1 MTNYRKRIADAILAE
16 KLSYMGAVLV
26 RGAKWCGKT
35 TTCEQL
41 AKSVLYMIDP
51 DHAAMNRETAR
62 IRPSLLLKGAT
73 PRLIDE
79 WQEAPELWDAIR
91 FSVDHREGYGQYILT
106 GSAVPPEADEENES
120 ECVIR
125 HTGAGRIARF
135 TMRPMSLYE
144 SGDSTG
150 EVSLEELFSGKN
162 PTGAANRLKLE
173 DLAEL
178 VCRGGWPAA
187 LDMPRRYARKPVEE
201 YLAAIVESDV
211 TRVDKSL
218 RDPERVRRIL
228 KSLARLQGTQSSA
241 SVICADLRE
250 HEGSSFSDDTIYKY
264 LAALRKIYVTD
275 DMPAWCPALLSKT
288 PIRTA
293 DTRYFT
299 DPSVAAAVLGVGPGD
314 LMNDLPTFG
323 FFFET
328 MAVRDLRVYADAIGA
343 HVSHYH
349 DKNNLE
355 CDAVI
360 HLDNGQAGLVEIKLG
375 GDALIEKGAA
385 TLRTL
390 AEKLDTQRTPPPA
403 FKMVV
408 VGEGDFAYQRTDGIV
423 VCPIGALRP

>member
-1 MTNYRKRIADAILAE
+1 MLNYRKRIADAILAE

-41 AKSVLYMIDP
+41 AKSVLYMADP
-51 DHAAMNRETAR
+51 DHAAKNRETAR
-62 IRPSLLLKGAT
+62 IRPSLLLNGAT

-79 WQEAPELWDAIR
+79 WQEAPELWDAVR
-91 FSVDHREGYGQYILT
+91 FSVDHRKGYGQYILT
-106 GSAVPPEADEENES
+106 GSAVPPDVDEENGK
-120 ECVIR
+120 ECLIR
-125 HTGAGRIARF
+125 HTGTGRIARF
-135 TMRPMSLYE
+135 TMRPMSLWE

-150 EVSLEELFSGKN
+150 EVSLGDLFAGKD

-178 VCRGGWPAA
+178 VCRGGWPGA
-187 LDMPRRYARKPVEE
+187 LGMPRRYALKSVEE
-201 YLAAIVESDV
+201 YLTAIVESDV
-211 TRVDKSL
+211 TRVDRSL
-218 RDPERVRRIL
+218 RDPDRVRRIL

-241 SVICADLRE
+241 SVICDDLRE
-250 HEGSSFSDDTIYKY
+250 HEGSSFSDDTVYKY

-275 DMPAWCPALLSKT
+275 DLPAWCPALLSKT
-288 PIRTA
+288 PIRMA

-299 DPSVAAAVLGVGPGD
+299 DPSVAAASLGIGPGD

-328 MAVRDLRVYADAIGA
+328 MVVRDLRVYAEANGA
-343 HVSHYH
+343 RVSHYH
-349 DKNNLE
+349 DKSGLE

-360 HLDNGQAGLVEIKLG
+360 HLENGLAGLVEIKLG

-385 TLRTL
+385 TLKTL
-390 AEKLDTQRTPPPA
+390 AEKLDTRRIPSPA
-403 FKMVV
+403 FRMIV
-408 VGEGDFAYQRTDGIV
+408 VGEGDFAYRRADGII
-423 VCPIGALRP
+423 VCPIGCLRD